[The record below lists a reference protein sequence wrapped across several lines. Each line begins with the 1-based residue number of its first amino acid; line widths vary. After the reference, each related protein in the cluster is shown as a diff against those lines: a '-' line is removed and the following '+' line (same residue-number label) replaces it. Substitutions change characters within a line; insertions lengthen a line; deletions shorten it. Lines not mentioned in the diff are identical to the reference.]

1 MDELHELREMIT
13 ICADALQETAQE
25 EQQMTDALIMLNESM
40 GEFIVVTALSNGKL
54 AAWYIHKDAPLY
66 YTDGNVAYQIAQA
79 ITNYIKGFYLLTAVN
94 EKPSQLTESE
104 RIQISHR
111 IAERIEKLTEGDDD
125 DE

>member
-1 MDELHELREMIT
+1 MDDLHELREMIT

-25 EQQMTDALIMLNESM
+25 EQQMTDALIMLNEIM
-40 GEFIVVTALSNGKL
+40 GEFIVVTALPNGKL

-66 YTDGNVAYQIAQA
+66 YTDGNVAYQIAQEL
-79 ITNYIKGFYLLTAVN
+79 TNYIKGFYLLTTVN
-94 EKPSQLTESE
+94 EKPSQLTDSE

-111 IAERIEKLTEGDDD
+111 IAERIDEMRDDD

>member
-1 MDELHELREMIT
+1 MDDLHELREMIT

-25 EQQMTDALIMLNESM
+25 EQQITDALIMLNEIM
-40 GEFIVVTALSNGKL
+40 GEFVVVTALPNGKL

-66 YTDGNVAYQIAQA
+66 YTDGNVAYQIAQEL
-79 ITNYIKGFYLLTAVN
+79 TNYIKGFYLLTTVN
-94 EKPSQLTESE
+94 EKPSQLTDSE

-111 IAERIEKLTEGDDD
+111 IAERIDEMRDDD

>member
-1 MDELHELREMIT
+1 MDDLHELREMIT

-25 EQQMTDALIMLNESM
+25 EQQMTDALIMLNEIM
-40 GEFIVVTALSNGKL
+40 GEFIVVTALPNGKL

-66 YTDGNVAYQIAQA
+66 YTDGNVAYQIAQEL
-79 ITNYIKGFYLLTAVN
+79 TNYIKGFYLLTTVN
-94 EKPSQLTESE
+94 EKPSQLTDSE

-111 IAERIEKLTEGDDD
+111 IAERIDEMRGDN

>member
-1 MDELHELREMIT
+1 MDDLHELREMIT

-25 EQQMTDALIMLNESM
+25 EQQMTDALIMLNEIM
-40 GEFIVVTALSNGKL
+40 GEFIVVTALPNGKL

-66 YTDGNVAYQIAQA
+66 YTDGNVAYQIAQEL
-79 ITNYIKGFYLLTAVN
+79 TNYIKGFYLLTTVN
-94 EKPSQLTESE
+94 EKPSQLTDSE

-111 IAERIEKLTEGDDD
+111 IAERIAKLTEDD